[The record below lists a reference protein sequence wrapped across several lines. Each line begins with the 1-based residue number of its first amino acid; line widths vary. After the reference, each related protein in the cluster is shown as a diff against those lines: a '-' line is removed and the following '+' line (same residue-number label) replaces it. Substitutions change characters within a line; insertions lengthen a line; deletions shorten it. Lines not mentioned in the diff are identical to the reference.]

1 MSLFE
6 KKHFKH
12 IDWLTVII
20 VLGLVAFGTIALA
33 SVMATPFDGTEK
45 GLTDYMSRFNME
57 YLTKHITNFL
67 IGFAALLLVIVFD
80 YSILKTFSL
89 YIYGGVIGLLALLFV
104 FGKVRG
110 GAQGWFVFDTIE
122 RAIQPGEL
130 SKIALTVMLAKV
142 VSGAMDRD
150 GRLLRFKDIL
160 LAVGI
165 TMLPFMLIVLQPD
178 YGTAFVLLAIMIVI
192 LFIAR
197 IKWIY
202 IIAAALFGGGGVV
215 LAYQFVLTD
224 KQKDRIDVFLNPENA
239 SDDAKYHVTKSKMAI
254 GSGQLLGKGF
264 FGEETLAQLRY
275 IPARHTDF
283 IFSGITEAIG
293 FVGSSILI
301 IVFFTLIFRWIYI
314 AYKSRDNFGTLLV
327 AGITAMLIA
336 HVFENIGMTMGLMPV
351 TGIPL
356 PFISY
361 GGSNMLTN
369 LIGVGIVLNVY
380 MRRQIKPSQIDM
392 LRPSRA
398 FGRTKYTGQDEDS
411 LL

>member
-6 KKHFKH
+6 KKYFKH
-12 IDWLTVII
+12 IDWITVAL
-20 VLGLVAFGTIALA
+20 VLGLVAFGTVALA
-33 SVMATPFDGTEK
+33 SVMATPFDGTEQ
-45 GLTDYMSRFNME
+45 GLADYMSRFNME
-57 YLTKHITNFL
+57 YLTKHITNFM
-67 IGFAALLLVIVFD
+67 IGFAAMLLVIAFD
-80 YSILKTFSL
+80 YSILRTLSF
-89 YIYGGVIGLLALLFV
+89 YIYGGIIGLLALLFV

-130 SKIALTVMLAKV
+130 SKIALTIMLSKV
-142 VSGAMDRD
+142 VSSAMDRD
-150 GRLLRFKDIL
+150 GRLLKFPDIL

-192 LFIAR
+192 LFVAK
-197 IKWIY
+197 IKWVY
-202 IIAAALFGGGGVV
+202 ILTAAVLGGSGIV
-215 LAYQFVLTD
+215 LAYLFVLTD
-224 KQKDRIDVFLNPENA
+224 KQKDRIDVFLNPELA

-283 IFSGITEAIG
+283 IFSGITEAVGFIG
-293 FVGSSILI
+293 SGILI
-301 IVFFTLIFRWIYI
+301 TVFFVLIFRWIYI
-314 AYKSRDNFGTLLV
+314 ACKARDNFGMLLV
-327 AGITAMLIA
+327 SGVTAMLVA

-369 LIGVGIVLNVY
+369 MIGVGIVLNVY
-380 MRRQIKPSQIDM
+380 MRRPVKPRHIDM
-392 LRPSRA
+392 FMVPDSSMQDGRA
-398 FGRTKYTGQDEDS
+398 DDSFG
-411 LL
+411 

>member
-6 KKHFKH
+6 KKYFKH
-12 IDWLTVII
+12 IDWITVAL

-33 SVMATPFDGTEK
+33 SVMATPFDGTEH
-45 GLTDYMSRFNME
+45 GLADYMSRFNME
-57 YLTKHITNFL
+57 YLTKHITNFM
-67 IGFAALLLVIVFD
+67 IGFAAILLVIAFD
-80 YSILKTFSL
+80 YSILKTLSF
-89 YIYGGVIGLLALLFV
+89 YIYGGIIGLLALLFV

-130 SKIALTVMLAKV
+130 SKIALTIMLSKV
-142 VSGAMDRD
+142 VSSVMDRD
-150 GRLLRFKDIL
+150 GRLLKFPDIL

-178 YGTAFVLLAIMIVI
+178 YGTAFVLLAIMVVI
-192 LFIAR
+192 LFVAK
-197 IKWIY
+197 IKWGY
-202 IIAAALFGGGGVV
+202 ILTAALLGGSGIV
-215 LAYQFVLTD
+215 LAYRFVLTD
-224 KQKDRIDVFLNPENA
+224 KQRDRIDVFLNPELA

-283 IFSGITEAIG
+283 IFSGITEAVGFIG
-293 FVGSSILI
+293 SAILI
-301 IVFFTLIFRWIYI
+301 VTFFVLIFRWIYI
-314 AYKSRDNFGTLLV
+314 ACKARDSFGMLLV
-327 AGITAMLIA
+327 SGVTAMLVA

-369 LIGVGIVLNVY
+369 MIGVGIVLNVY
-380 MRRQIKPSQIDM
+380 MRRPVKPRHIDM
-392 LRPSRA
+392 FMASGTSMQDGRA
-398 FGRTKYTGQDEDS
+398 DDSFG
-411 LL
+411 